1 MASIEFPPAG
11 MNIHDYLFCESKGTI
26 FDPWPNGAE
35 GVKLGN
41 HPCIADQSTKCI
53 MYPWN
58 SGAC

>member
-1 MASIEFPPAG
+1 MAFIEFPPAG

-35 GVKLGN
+35 VVKLGN
-41 HPCIADQSTKCI
+41 HPCTADQSTKYI